1 MSQAGNSY
9 TSCELWTNTHN
20 TNGHQ
25 FWAFPN
31 ACFWKTTTS
40 YKNQMH
46 KLFFFFFSP
55 CGILLIIFEQKKKKI
70 GILIHQS
77 TNHGNKFLS
86 TWELMD
92 LIYFHFPLCK
102 TISVSLHKSAFSKW
116 MEGGQNTASK
126 TGTLFLKWKFSG
138 FKMNK
143 SIALKKVDLTLFFC
157 VKSSS
162 L

>member
-1 MSQAGNSY
+1 MSSEPILTTPTV
-9 TSCELWTNTHN
+9 TSSEHFQTL
-20 TNGHQ
+20 
-25 FWAFPN
+25 AFGRLQHPIKIKCIN
-31 ACFWKTTTS
+31 YS
-40 YKNQMH
+40 
-46 KLFFFFFSP
+46 FFFFSP

-138 FKMNK
+138 YKMNK